1 MFSKIYNYFFTNKSD
16 EEEIWVNKKLN
27 DWKNEKFANN
37 RYLNYIPTELIIK
50 KKNELKRE
58 YRNIKR

>member
-1 MFSKIYNYFFTNKSD
+1 MFTKIYNYFFKNKSD
-16 EEEIWVNKKLN
+16 DEELWINKKLN

-37 RYLNYIPTELIIK
+37 RYLSYIPTEIIIK

-58 YRNIKR
+58 YKNMKI

>member
-1 MFSKIYNYFFTNKSD
+1 MFAKIYNYFFTNKSD